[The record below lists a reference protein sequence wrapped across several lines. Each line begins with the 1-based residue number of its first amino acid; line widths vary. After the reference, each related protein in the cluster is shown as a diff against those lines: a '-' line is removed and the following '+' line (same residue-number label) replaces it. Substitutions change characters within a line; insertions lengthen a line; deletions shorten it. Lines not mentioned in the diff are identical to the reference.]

1 MIRRLVV
8 MVLAA
13 AMGGCSSMSSLIPG
27 GGGEDNTAPPTEL
40 TSIDTVAE
48 LQRRWRVDIGEGFDE
63 LSLNLRPA
71 VNDGRVYVADR
82 EGRVV
87 AIDSLSGDELWTVE
101 TDVAVSAGPGIG
113 EGLVLLGTSN
123 AEVIALDADDGSER
137 WRVEVSSEVL
147 SVPQTDLDKVI
158 VQSADGNVTALAA
171 EDGESL
177 WVYDRDVPVLTL
189 RGTSTPAVQGGVVV
203 AGFASGKLV
212 AIEAERGLVAW
223 EASVAIPRGRSEL
236 ERIVDIDGDPVIV
249 GPAVFVTTYQGR
261 VAAVELRTGTLGW
274 KRDISSNAGLSV
286 DYSQVYVT
294 DEDSHVWAL
303 SRNSGAAVWK
313 LDKLANRSLTAPE
326 PIEDYVAVA
335 DYEGYVHL
343 LSRYDGSIAG
353 RLAVDGS
360 GISTKLQVVDDV
372 LYVYGNSGELSA
384 YTLK

>member
-8 MVLAA
+8 MVFLA
-13 AMGGCSSMSSLIPG
+13 AMGGCSSMSSLMPG
-27 GGGEDNTAPPTEL
+27 GGGDDNTAPPTEL
-40 TSIDTVAE
+40 TPIDTVAE

-87 AIDSLSGDELWTVE
+87 AIDSLSGNELWTVE

-249 GPAVFVTTYQGR
+249 GPAVFVATYQGR

-326 PIEDYVAVA
+326 PIEDYVAVG

-372 LYVYGNSGELSA
+372 LFVYGNSGELSA

>member
-1 MIRRLVV
+1 MIRRLAVV
-8 MVLAA
+8 VFVV
-13 AMGGCSSMSSLIPG
+13 AMGGCSTMSSLMSG
-27 GGGEDNTAPPTEL
+27 GSGEDNTAPPAEL
-40 TSIDTVAE
+40 TPIDAVAE

-87 AIDSLSGDELWTVE
+87 AIDSLSGDRLWTAK
-101 TDVAVSAGPGIG
+101 TGVAVSAGPGFG

-123 AEVIALDADDGSER
+123 AEVIALNADDGSER

-171 EDGESL
+171 ADGESL

-249 GPAVFVTTYQGR
+249 GPVVYVTTYQGR
-261 VAAVELRTGTLGW
+261 VATVELRSGTLGW
-274 KRDISSNAGLSV
+274 KRDISSNTGLSV
-286 DYSQVYVT
+286 DFSQVYVT
-294 DEDSHVWAL
+294 DENSHVWAL

-326 PIEDYVAVA
+326 PFEDYVAVA

-353 RLAVDGS
+353 RLVVDGR
-360 GISTKLQVVDDV
+360 GISTRLRVVDDV
-372 LYVYGNSGELSA
+372 LYVYGNSGVLSA

>member
-113 EGLVLLGTSN
+113 EGLVLLGTSD

-171 EDGESL
+171 EDGGSL

-360 GISTKLQVVDDV
+360 GISSKLQVVDDV

>member
-1 MIRRLVV
+1 MIRRLAV
-8 MVLAA
+8 MLFVAA
-13 AMGGCSSMSSLIPG
+13 TGGCSTLNSLMPG
-27 GGGEDNTAPPTEL
+27 GSGEDNTAPPTEL
-40 TSIDTVAE
+40 TPIDAVAE

-71 VNDGRVYVADR
+71 VYDGRVYVADR

-87 AIDSLSGDELWTVE
+87 AIDSLSGDELWTAK
-101 TDVAVSAGPGIG
+101 TGVAVSAGPGIG

-123 AEVIALDADDGSER
+123 AEVIALNADDGSER

-147 SVPQTDLDKVI
+147 SVPKTDLEKVI

-171 EDGESL
+171 ADGESL

-189 RGTSTPAVQGGVVV
+189 RGTSTPAVQSGVVV
-203 AGFASGKLV
+203 AGFANGKLV
-212 AIEAERGLVAW
+212 ALEAERGLVAW

-236 ERIVDIDGDPVIV
+236 ERIVDIDGDPVIA
-249 GPAVFVTTYQGR
+249 GPVVFVTTYQGR
-261 VAAVELRTGTLGW
+261 IAAVELRSGTLGW
-274 KRDISSNAGLSV
+274 KRDISSNTGLSV

-303 SRNSGAAVWK
+303 SLNSGAAVWK
-313 LDKLANRSLTAPE
+313 LDKLANRGLTAPE
-326 PIEDYVAVA
+326 PFVDYVAVA

-353 RLAVDGS
+353 RLEVDGK